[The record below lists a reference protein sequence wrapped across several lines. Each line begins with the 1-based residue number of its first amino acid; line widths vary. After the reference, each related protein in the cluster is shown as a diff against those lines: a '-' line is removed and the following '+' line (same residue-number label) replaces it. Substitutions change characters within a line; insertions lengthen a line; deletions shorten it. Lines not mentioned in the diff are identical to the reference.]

1 MERQYL
7 CIDFKSFYASVEC
20 VERGLDPMTASLV
33 VADPERCDTTIC
45 LAVSPALKALG
56 VKNRCR
62 IFEIPKHLEYIKAPP
77 RMRLYIEYSAEIY
90 GVYLKYLSKDDIYIY
105 SIDEAFLDVTDYL
118 SMYRLTARELGERIR
133 QDILK
138 TTKIPSAFGVGTN
151 LYLAKIALD
160 ITAKHSSEFV
170 GELDE
175 EKYRRELWDHRPL
188 TDFWRIGAGT
198 AKRLEE
204 RGIYTMRDITRT
216 SPQALEKLLGV
227 DYEILLDHAY
237 GREPVTIADIKA
249 YKAQSHSLS
258 SGQVLSRDYNFSE
271 ALTIVKEMAD
281 NLCLELF
288 DEGLVT
294 RSITLS
300 VVYSGVERR
309 QSRGS
314 LRLEDYTNSAQTL
327 IFSAAKLFERVMEKN
342 AVIRKITLVY
352 NDVIEEG
359 FAQYNLFSSQPTKEK
374 ERRQMQAVSSIK
386 KRFGKNAIL
395 RGLDLKKE
403 ATARER
409 NRQIGGHKSGGDSF
423 EKRGDNDENK

>member
-1 MERQYL
+1 MQRQYL

-20 VERGLDPMTASLV
+20 VERSLNPMTTNLV
-33 VADPERCDTTIC
+33 VADPERCETTIC
-45 LAVSPALKALG
+45 LAVSPSLKKLG

-62 IFEIPKHLEYIKAPP
+62 IFEIPKGIEYIKAVP

-90 GVYLKYLSKDDIYIY
+90 GIYLKYLSKDDIYVY

-118 SMYRLTARELGERIR
+118 SMYQLTARQLGERIR
-133 QDILK
+133 KDILE
-138 TTKIPSAFGVGTN
+138 TTGIPSAFGIGTN

-160 ITAKHSSEFV
+160 ITAKHSADFI

-175 EKYRRELWDHRPL
+175 EKYRRELWDHTPL

-198 AKRLEE
+198 AQRLAS
-204 RGIYTMRDITRT
+204 RGIYTMRDITRVSAQT
-216 SPQALEKLLGV
+216 LEKLLGV
-227 DYEILLDHAY
+227 DYEILVDHAW
-237 GREPVTIADIKA
+237 GREPTTISDIKA

-258 SGQVLSRDYNFSE
+258 SGQVLSRDYRFQE
-271 ALTIVKEMAD
+271 GLTVVKEMAD

-288 DEGLVT
+288 DNGLVT

-300 VVYSGVERR
+300 LGYSGIERR
-309 QSRGS
+309 QSRGTE
-314 LRLEDYTNSAQTL
+314 RLETYTNSAQT
-327 IFSAAKLFERVMEKN
+327 IISASARLYERIMEQN
-342 AVIRKITLVY
+342 GVIRRLNLVF

-359 FAQYNLFSSQPTKEK
+359 FAQYNLFSDEPISQK
-374 ERRQMQAVSSIK
+374 ERREMQAVSNIK

-409 NRQIGGHKSGGDSF
+409 NRQIGGHKSGGDNVCPKG
-423 EKRGDNDENK
+423 EKHEKE

>member
-20 VERGLDPMTASLV
+20 VERSLDPMSAKLV

-62 IFEIPKHLEYIKAPP
+62 VYEIPPHLEYVKAPP
-77 RMRLYIEYSAEIY
+77 RMKLYIQYSAEIY
-90 GVYLKYLSKDDIYIY
+90 GIYLKYISKDDIYVY

-118 SMYRLTARELGERIR
+118 MMYNMSAKQIGEMIR
-133 QDILK
+133 RDILK
-138 TTKIPSAFGVGTN
+138 TTGIPSAFGVGTN

-175 EKYRRELWDHRPL
+175 EKYKKELWDHRPL

-204 RGIYTMRDITRT
+204 RGIFTMRDVTRAA
-216 SPQALEKLLGV
+216 PAVLEKLLGV
-227 DYEILLDHAY
+227 DWEILYDHAW
-237 GREPVTIADIKA
+237 GREETTISDIKA

-258 SGQVLSRDYNFSE
+258 SGQVLSRDYSLTE
-271 ALTIVKEMAD
+271 GLTIIKEMAD
-281 NLCLELF
+281 NLSLELF

-294 RSITLS
+294 RSITIS
-300 VVYSGVERR
+300 VTYSGVEKA
-309 QSRGS
+309 SARGTQ
-314 LRLEDYTNSAQTL
+314 RLEDFTNTASVLISASAQ
-327 IFSAAKLFERVMEKN
+327 LFERVMDKN
-342 AVIRKITLVY
+342 RTIRKVNLVF
-352 NDVIEEG
+352 NDVVDEG
-359 FAQYNLFSSQPTKEK
+359 FSQLSLFTNEPESGK
-374 ERRQMQAVSSIK
+374 ERRQMQAVSEIK
-386 KRFGKNAIL
+386 KRFGKNSII

-403 ATARER
+403 ATSIER
-409 NRQIGGHKSGGDSF
+409 NRQIGGHKSGG
-423 EKRGDNDENK
+423 ENSIDKF

>member
-1 MERQYL
+1 MDRQYL

-20 VERGLDPMTASLV
+20 VERGLDPMKTNLV
-33 VADPERCDTTIC
+33 VADPERCETTIC
-45 LAVSPALKALG
+45 LAVSPSMKKLG

-62 IFEIPKHLEYIKAPP
+62 IFEIPKGIEYIKAVP

-90 GVYLKYLSKDDIYIY
+90 GIYLKYLSKDDIYVY

-118 SMYRLTARELGERIR
+118 SMYGLTARELGERIR
-133 QDILK
+133 KDILAS
-138 TTKIPSAFGVGTN
+138 TGIPAAFGVGTN

-160 ITAKHSSEFV
+160 ITAKHSPIFV

-175 EKYRRELWDHRPL
+175 EKFRRELWDHKPL

-204 RGIYTMRDITRT
+204 HGIYTMRDITRS
-216 SPQALEKLLGV
+216 SPQLLEKLLGI
-227 DYEILLDHAY
+227 DYEILLDHAN
-237 GREPVTIADIKA
+237 GIEPTTIADIKA

-258 SGQVLSRDYNFSE
+258 SGQVLPRDYNFSE
-271 ALTIVKEMAD
+271 GLTIVKEMAD

-288 DEGLVT
+288 DNGLVT
-294 RSITLS
+294 RSVTLS
-300 VVYSGVERR
+300 VGYSGVERR
-309 QSRGS
+309 QDRGTE
-314 LRLEDYTNSAQTL
+314 RLDSYTNSAQTL
-327 IFSAAKLFERVMEKN
+327 ISAAARLFSKVMDKNGIIRRVN
-342 AVIRKITLVY
+342 IVF

-359 FAQYNLFSSQPTKEK
+359 YAQFNLFTDEPSSQK

-403 ATARER
+403 ATMRDR
-409 NRQIGGHKSGGDSF
+409 NRQIGGHKSGSDGF
-423 EKRGDNDENK
+423 NKKGE

>member
-1 MERQYL
+1 MDRQYL

-20 VERGLDPMTASLV
+20 VERGLDPMSAKLV

-62 IFEIPKHLEYIKAPP
+62 IYEIPKHIEYIKASP

-90 GVYLKYLSKDDIYIY
+90 GIYLKYLSKDDIYVY

-118 SMYRLTARELGERIR
+118 SMYKMTARELGERIR
-133 QDILK
+133 RDILA
-138 TTKIPSAFGVGTN
+138 TTGIPSAFGVGTN

-160 ITAKHSSEFV
+160 ITAKHSDEFI

-175 EKYRRELWDHRPL
+175 DKFRRELWDHRPL

-204 RGIYTMRDITRT
+204 HGIHTMRDITRA
-216 SPQALEKLLGV
+216 SPQLLERLLGI
-227 DYEILLDHAY
+227 DYEILLDHAN
-237 GREPVTIADIKA
+237 GIEPTTIADIKA

-258 SGQVLSRDYNFSE
+258 SGQVLSRDYTFNE
-271 ALTIVKEMAD
+271 GLTIVKEMAD

-288 DEGLVT
+288 DNALVT
-294 RSITLS
+294 KSITLS
-300 VVYSGVERR
+300 VVYSGMDRR
-309 QSRGS
+309 QDRGTQ
-314 LRLEDYTNSAQTL
+314 RLAAPTNSAST
-327 IFSAAKLFERVMEKN
+327 IIAAAAALFEKVMDKRG
-342 AVIRKITLVY
+342 VIRKITLVY
-352 NDVIEEG
+352 NDVVEEG
-359 FAQYNLFSSQPTKEK
+359 FDQYDLFTAQPLKEK

-403 ATARER
+403 ATMRDR
-409 NRQIGGHKSGGDSF
+409 NRQIGGHKSGSDSF
-423 EKRGDNDENK
+423 VKREGQNEK